1 MNSDLDDDT
10 VPLEPPLIPRLSTLT
25 STSPRHSKRDH
36 QHSDF
41 NSLQTYESPNNY
53 DSDQIDPELEE
64 LFYTSIHHQT
74 IGSMELTFDHFNQS
88 TETQLSSTQPEETPL
103 NEFPKVKSE
112 DVKIFNSRKSL
123 KKERKQIRA
132 AREKALAAAEAA
144 SQFTV
149 EPVNSSR
156 PKLDLCFGNLIVGD
170 GITSTLDPEEA
181 MNKFYNEDLYDSD
194 EERANYK
201 RMSSDKRFWKIG
213 QEDMLSNFGRRSLRF
228 RQKEC
233 KHCGGGHLV
242 KDCPRKLLCF
252 ICGGTRHIGQKCS
265 LRVCSICLEGTGHI
279 SRKCP
284 VRYELK
290 SRRCDTCGEMGH
302 TDKQCTQSWRKFLN
316 VTDEET
322 YLAHLNSK
330 VIPND
335 PVVVNSIVS
344 CANCGAMGKHFTC
357 ECPHKDFSN
366 MRFQM
371 PLPVANWHKIRKEQ
385 ATKRNEPPPKNRSRK
400 NALQT
405 PFTKPSATTTDK
417 NSTKAKGKGNKR
429 PFTVEPEVI
438 EVPDDS
444 DSSDSVQY
452 VLDLLKGSTQI
463 NDAPINSGSKRS
475 QSHNNM
481 NQSAKKK
488 RKANVSQ
495 KFNYK
500 QKSFKRKNNE
510 SPLQNRLYNSHG
522 TSEKISFKKKKQR
535 EHCEGRFKRKT
546 K

>member
-1 MNSDLDDDT
+1 
-10 VPLEPPLIPRLSTLT
+10 
-25 STSPRHSKRDH
+25 
-36 QHSDF
+36 
-41 NSLQTYESPNNY
+41 
-53 DSDQIDPELEE
+53 
-64 LFYTSIHHQT
+64 
-74 IGSMELTFDHFNQS
+74 
-88 TETQLSSTQPEETPL
+88 
-103 NEFPKVKSE
+103 
-112 DVKIFNSRKSL
+112 
-123 KKERKQIRA
+123 
-132 AREKALAAAEAA
+132 
-144 SQFTV
+144 
-149 EPVNSSR
+149 
-156 PKLDLCFGNLIVGD
+156 
-170 GITSTLDPEEA
+170 
-181 MNKFYNEDLYDSD
+181 
-194 EERANYK
+194 
-201 RMSSDKRFWKIG
+201 
-213 QEDMLSNFGRRSLRF
+213 
-228 RQKEC
+228 
-233 KHCGGGHLV
+233 
-242 KDCPRKLLCF
+242 
-252 ICGGTRHIGQKCS
+252 
-265 LRVCSICLEGTGHI
+265 
-279 SRKCP
+279 
-284 VRYELK
+284 
-290 SRRCDTCGEMGH
+290 
-302 TDKQCTQSWRKFLN
+302 
-316 VTDEET
+316 
-322 YLAHLNSK
+322 
-330 VIPND
+330 
-335 PVVVNSIVS
+335 
-344 CANCGAMGKHFTC
+344 
-357 ECPHKDFSN
+357 

-438 EVPDDS
+438 PDDS

-510 SPLQNRLYNSHG
+510 SPSQNRLYNSHG

>member
-170 GITSTLDPEEA
+170 GITSTPDPEEA

-242 KDCPRKLLCF
+242 KDCPRVCVSLLLSKLFLTFLFIIFIRNCF
-252 ICGGTRHIGQKCS
+252 VLYAAVLVILVKS
-265 LRVCSICLEGTGHI
+265 V
-279 SRKCP
+279 
-284 VRYELK
+284 VYEFALFA
-290 SRRCDTCGEMGH
+290 
-302 TDKQCTQSWRKFLN
+302 WR
-316 VTDEET
+316 E
-322 YLAHLNSK
+322 LATF
-330 VIPND
+330 P
-335 PVVVNSIVS
+335 
-344 CANCGAMGKHFTC
+344 A
-357 ECPHKDFSN
+357 
-366 MRFQM
+366 
-371 PLPVANWHKIRKEQ
+371 
-385 ATKRNEPPPKNRSRK
+385 
-400 NALQT
+400 
-405 PFTKPSATTTDK
+405 
-417 NSTKAKGKGNKR
+417 
-429 PFTVEPEVI
+429 
-438 EVPDDS
+438 
-444 DSSDSVQY
+444 SVQF
-452 VLDLLKGSTQI
+452 V
-463 NDAPINSGSKRS
+463 
-475 QSHNNM
+475 
-481 NQSAKKK
+481 
-488 RKANVSQ
+488 
-495 KFNYK
+495 
-500 QKSFKRKNNE
+500 
-510 SPLQNRLYNSHG
+510 
-522 TSEKISFKKKKQR
+522 TS
-535 EHCEGRFKRKT
+535 
-546 K
+546 